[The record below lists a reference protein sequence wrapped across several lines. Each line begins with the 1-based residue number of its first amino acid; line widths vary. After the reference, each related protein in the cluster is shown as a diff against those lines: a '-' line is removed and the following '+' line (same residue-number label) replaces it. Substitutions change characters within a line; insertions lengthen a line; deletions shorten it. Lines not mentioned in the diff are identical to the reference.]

1 MNDRKP
7 KIAFVASGGAAK
19 GAAHLG
25 VLRAAEEL
33 GIDFDMFVGSSIGAV
48 MAASVG
54 QGLSVD
60 TMVDSLRMP
69 WQRRT
74 KGPGLGYRTFFQVG
88 PPAHWEGWRYL
99 LSGVFGLERLE
110 AYLRDSLPRNDFR
123 RIEKEIYIVATD
135 LDSTQR
141 VIFGKGYE
149 EHVPVSQAV
158 AASCCIP
165 VMFRPYKINGRYYI
179 DGEIKRTMSADIAIE
194 RGADVLVVSNVY
206 TPRQTPRGE
215 RSIAHRG
222 PMEIGRQAM
231 NILLH
236 EKSLRGLDLYDRIYP
251 NARIIFLEAD
261 IGHLG
266 FFDMRDTKKI
276 IRASYQ
282 EALKKLA
289 GAKALGV
296 FDGLDVTAA
305 TLRAV

>member
-1 MNDRKP
+1 MKDRKP

-33 GIDFDMFVGSSIGAV
+33 GIEFDLFVGSSMGAV
-48 MAASVG
+48 FAATVG

-60 TMVDSLRMP
+60 KMVDALRLP
-69 WQRRT
+69 WQRRDR
-74 KGPGLGYRTFFQVG
+74 GPGLGYGTFFQLG
-88 PPAHWEGWRYL
+88 LPTHWEGWRYL
-99 LSGVFGLERLE
+99 ASGVFGLERLE
-110 AYLRDSLPRNDFR
+110 AYLRDTLPRNDFR

-135 LDSTQR
+135 LDSTER
-141 VIFGKGYE
+141 VIFGRGYE
-149 EHVPVSQAV
+149 EHVPLSQAV

-165 VMFRPYKINGRYYI
+165 VMFRPVKIDGRYYI

-206 TPRQTPRGE
+206 MPRQTPRGE
-215 RSIAHRG
+215 RSVAHQG
-222 PMEIGRQAM
+222 AMKIGRQAV

-266 FFDMRDTKKI
+266 FFDMRETKNLM
-276 IRASYQ
+276 RASYQ
-282 EALKKLA
+282 EAMKKLA

-296 FDGLDVTAA
+296 FDSTEVASSR
-305 TLRAV
+305 LRAL